1 MKANNAISVT
11 KPLTLTLAAA
21 PALLLAACV
30 TINIYFPAAA
40 AEKMADKIID
50 EVWQAQKEG
59 ASKPQAAPVAPAK
72 ADNPNV
78 SGEEK

>member
-1 MKANNAISVT
+1 MKANNAISVVS
-11 KPLTLTLAAA
+11 LAAV
-21 PALLLAACV
+21 PALLLSACV

-50 EVWQAQKEG
+50 EVWQAQKDG
-59 ASKPQAAPVAPAK
+59 PGKPQTSSAAPART
-72 ADNPNV
+72 DNPNS